1 MNKIYTIDSNCIFSG
16 IFDVQDI
23 YAPVP
28 VGVDVAPPELT
39 GTEVAKWNNGEWC
52 ILTEYPAASAFAMQV
67 PQQVSMRQARLALL
81 DVGLLDD
88 VEAIITAAGRAAQIE
103 WEYAA
108 TVDRNH
114 PVIAIV
120 QQQQGM
126 TDSQIDALFTSAAAL

>member
-1 MNKIYTIDSNCIFSG
+1 MINVYKLDNQGIFSG
-16 IFDVQDI
+16 SVRCD
-23 YAPVP
+23 AMGPLPVP
-28 VGVDVAPPELT
+28 CVLIAPPALT
-39 GTEVAKWNNGEWC
+39 ESECAKWNGDSWV
-52 ILTEYPAASAFAMQV
+52 ILDSYPELQLNRIQP

-81 DVGLLDD
+81 DAGLLDD
-88 VEAIITAAGRAAQIE
+88 VESVISAAGRAAQIE

-126 TDSQIDALFTSAAAL
+126 TGSQIDALFTSAAAL